1 MNYCLST
8 KNVYRMLSCVR
19 DDAKF
24 FLREDAPYFCGLAKT
39 KMQELKKYLIYEN
52 FLEERKREYFL
63 TEKGKEFLN
72 RVFDEETTNEI
83 KFGFRKVYEK
93 TPVIICDA
101 LTKEKAPASLT
112 RAIRLLAKHLVE
124 GDELRKNSAEE
135 FLYREILADGASCRS
150 VRFEMEN
157 YLLNSGRV
165 FLQDFFEKFMT
176 SPYGLTRS
184 LVSVLLLDILVRNKN
199 IFAIYERHQFQLKFD
214 VLIFDRMMFCP
225 QNFEIQKT
233 VVEDCPVLKEI
244 SKILLFEPSSNILD
258 LTKGLIYFVRSL
270 EKYTLKTER
279 LSKRTIRFRNA
290 VLNAK
295 DPVSLFYRDIPKVL
309 CGKLLKECDN
319 SIVEAFAEVCDELR
333 WCYDKLISEIKL
345 FFFSAF
351 YEIERERLKRRFE
364 KVEDFLGDRELKIL
378 HKNIQEAASSNQQWM
393 ERIATVVNKSR
404 VPKDWSDEDVA
415 DFKFKIAELS
425 MKFLGIETIASSN
438 CVLLKDRRVEEI
450 LKKIENLSSIQ
461 RMAVLRVLV
470 AK

>member
-1 MNYCLST
+1 M
-8 KNVYRMLSCVR
+8 
-19 DDAKF
+19 A
-24 FLREDAPYFCGLAKT
+24 
-39 KMQELKKYLIYEN
+39 
-52 FLEERKREYFL
+52 
-63 TEKGKEFLN
+63 
-72 RVFDEETTNEI
+72 
-83 KFGFRKVYEK
+83 
-93 TPVIICDA
+93 
-101 LTKEKAPASLT
+101 
-112 RAIRLLAKHLVE
+112 
-124 GDELRKNSAEE
+124 
-135 FLYREILADGASCRS
+135 
-150 VRFEMEN
+150 
-157 YLLNSGRV
+157 
-165 FLQDFFEKFMT
+165 

-319 SIVEAFAEVCDELR
+319 SIVEAFVNACDELR
-333 WCYDKLISEIKL
+333 WCYDKFISEIKL